1 MLKSLVSQQLEAT
14 PLRFRVAE
22 TLDEILTLEWLA
34 KEALAESR
42 FRAAR
47 FSLEKFTKAA
57 ERAAAD
63 TSRHGVLIAT
73 RSDHPIGFAYCNIG
87 EPLVGTGLLIATVQ
101 VLYVGKS
108 IRDTLLGGKAAN
120 ALLNGVLSWSK
131 SRRAE
136 ELLIHTTSGIKADV
150 NDRFL
155 RRREFQAVGG
165 SYVRVK
171 EI

>member
-1 MLKSLVSQQLEAT
+1 M
-14 PLRFRVAE
+14 
-22 TLDEILTLEWLA
+22 
-34 KEALAESR
+34 
-42 FRAAR
+42 
-47 FSLEKFTKAA
+47 
-57 ERAAAD
+57 
-63 TSRHGVLIAT
+63 
-73 RSDHPIGFAYCNIG
+73 
-87 EPLVGTGLLIATVQ
+87 GTGLLITTVQ
-101 VLYVGKS
+101 VLYVRKS

-150 NDRFL
+150 KDRFL
-155 RRREFQAVGG
+155 KRRGFQVVGG

>member
-1 MLKSLVSQQLEAT
+1 MLSVTDNKRLHFE
-14 PLRFRVAE
+14 VAE
-22 TLDEILTLEWLA
+22 NVDSVLQLRDLA
-34 KEALAESR
+34 EEALAESR
-42 FRAAR
+42 FRAAD
-47 FSLEKFTKAA
+47 FSIEKFTKAA
-57 ERAAAD
+57 KRAAAD

-73 RSDHPIGFAYCNIG
+73 RSDCPIGFAYCNIG

-101 VLYVGKS
+101 VLYVGKTT
-108 IRDTLLGGKAAN
+108 RDTLLGGKAAN

-155 RRREFQAVGG
+155 RRRGFQVIGG
-165 SYVRVK
+165 SYVIKPKGVLR
-171 EI
+171 